1 MHMQTSQLIKILTF
15 TGSVFKKITMWN
27 CLFVLRFLSIVK
39 KNWSYTVVKR
49 IIKYMFY
56 TFNSSA
62 MQMLDENKISGD
74 ANPTQNNNS
83 KWIILTRNSKNIG
96 KRK

>member
-1 MHMQTSQLIKILTF
+1 MC
-15 TGSVFKKITMWN
+15 N

-62 MQMLDENKISGD
+62 MQMLDEIKISGD
-74 ANPTQNNNS
+74 ANPT
-83 KWIILTRNSKNIG
+83 ILTRNSKTVVKENKIE
-96 KRK
+96 